1 MSKQSRELK
10 KQFTKLVDDIFDNY
24 DKYTVEE
31 KSRVKNC
38 FCQLK
43 DLNSL
48 LEKYDKKTKNI
59 WIEIM
64 ENFGNAA
71 GLKK

>member
-1 MSKQSRELK
+1 MN
-10 KQFTKLVDDIFDNY
+10 NY
-24 DKYTVEE
+24 QKIADLLYPNNKYTVEE